1 MQWANEE
8 LQDMNASSKPSEL
21 VLALA
26 ICGIL
31 FGCQMPA
38 HVPSFAELSYAHHGS
53 ILLDVERIEV
63 VRAYA
68 PPGKIPNV
76 EHLSPVSPLATAD
89 RWINDRLR
97 AVGNT
102 GIAKATISRASI
114 IEVPL
119 KRTKGLRGVFIKD
132 QAERYDGLIEISIQ
146 ILGVEGHIKG
156 SVLVRASRSK
166 SVAEDIS
173 RIDREKI
180 WFEMTEGLMK
190 DLNTT
195 LQKQIKANLGKFVR

>member
-1 MQWANEE
+1 MNTSRKSTE
-8 LQDMNASSKPSEL
+8 LA
-21 VLALA
+21 LALA
-26 ICGIL
+26 ICAML
-31 FGCQMPA
+31 VACQIPA
-38 HVPSFAELSYAHHGS
+38 HVPSFADLSYAHHGP
-53 ILLDVERIEV
+53 ILLNVGRIEV

-76 EHLSPVSPLATAD
+76 EHLSPVSPLETAD

-97 AVGNT
+97 AVGKT

-119 KRTKGLRGVFIKD
+119 KRTKGLRGVFTKD
-132 QAERYDGLIEISIQ
+132 QAERYDGLIEIFIQ
-146 ILGVEGHIKG
+146 ILGAEGRIKG